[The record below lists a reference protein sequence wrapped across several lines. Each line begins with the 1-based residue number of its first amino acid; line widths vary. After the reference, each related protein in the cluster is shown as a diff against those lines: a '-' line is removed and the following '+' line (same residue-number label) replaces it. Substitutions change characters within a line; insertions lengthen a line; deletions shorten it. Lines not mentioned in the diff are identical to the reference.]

1 MSIKYP
7 KIWKPFTILQDA
19 EEPVKVLSG
28 KGLYL
33 SLEDNYRVMDLISS
47 WWVNLHGH
55 VHPHIARAIANQAQT
70 LEHTIFADFT
80 HDPAEFI
87 ADAILDKTDGVF
99 QHVFFSDNGSTA
111 VEVALKMATQYWQN
125 KGETGRTSFIA
136 FDGAYHGDT
145 LGAMSAGS
153 RSIFSEVFNHWLFEV
168 HHAEY
173 PSTWI
178 NDEDVEEKEV
188 RSLRQIRDLLEQNP
202 RKYAGI
208 IIEPL
213 VQGAGGMRMCRPIFL
228 QKLQKLA
235 REFDVLVI
243 YDEVMT
249 GFGRTGELFAFKKVG
264 TQPDIICLSKGLT
277 GGFMPMALTLTNS
290 KVFETF
296 YSNDAHKTFWHGH
309 SYTGNPLGCAAALAS
324 LELMSGARAT
334 YSEMQNWHEN
344 FGAKLDELPVVK
356 HRRICGTVA
365 AFDIKTSNSDGY
377 LNVISKTLKEQFLS
391 NGMLVRPLG
400 NVLYFMPPYCITKAE
415 LEEVY
420 IRTHEIISKLD
431 S

>member
-1 MSIKYP
+1 MAQKYP

-19 EEPVKVLSG
+19 SEPVKVLSG

-33 SLEDNYRVMDLISS
+33 SLENDSKVMDLISS

-55 VHPHIARAIANQAQT
+55 AHPHIAGAIATQAQK

-80 HDPAEFI
+80 HDPAERL
-87 ADAILDKTDGVF
+87 ADAILDASDGVF

-125 KGETGRTSFIA
+125 KGESGRTSFIA
-136 FDGAYHGDT
+136 FEGAYHGDT

-153 RSIFSEVFNHWLFEV
+153 RSIFSEVFNHWLFDV

-178 NDEDVEEKEV
+178 NDADVEEKEA
-188 RSLRQIRDLLEQNP
+188 RSLSQIRQLLEQNP
-202 RKYAGI
+202 RKFAGI

-228 QKLQKLA
+228 EKLQNLA

-296 YSNDAHKTFWHGH
+296 YSDDALKTFWHGH

-324 LELMSGARAT
+324 LELMDDARKT
-334 YSEMQNWHEN
+334 FSEMHNWHESLS
-344 FGAKLDELPVVK
+344 APLDELAIVK
-356 HRRICGTVA
+356 NRRICGTIA
-365 AFDIKTSNSDGY
+365 AFDIKTSDSDGY
-377 LNVISKTLKEQFLS
+377 LNVISKTLKAQFLS
-391 NGMLVRPLG
+391 KGMLVRPLG
-400 NVLYFMPPYCITKAE
+400 NVLYFMPPYCITKVE

-420 IRTHEIISKLD
+420 IRTHAILSEL
-431 S
+431 

>member
-1 MSIKYP
+1 
-7 KIWKPFTILQDA
+7 
-19 EEPVKVLSG
+19 
-28 KGLYL
+28 
-33 SLEDNYRVMDLISS
+33 
-47 WWVNLHGH
+47 
-55 VHPHIARAIANQAQT
+55 
-70 LEHTIFADFT
+70 
-80 HDPAEFI
+80 
-87 ADAILDKTDGVF
+87 
-99 QHVFFSDNGSTA
+99 
-111 VEVALKMATQYWQN
+111 
-125 KGETGRTSFIA
+125 
-136 FDGAYHGDT
+136 
-145 LGAMSAGS
+145 
-153 RSIFSEVFNHWLFEV
+153 
-168 HHAEY
+168 
-173 PSTWI
+173 
-178 NDEDVEEKEV
+178 
-188 RSLRQIRDLLEQNP
+188 
-202 RKYAGI
+202 
-208 IIEPL
+208 
-213 VQGAGGMRMCRPIFL
+213 
-228 QKLQKLA
+228 
-235 REFDVLVI
+235 
-243 YDEVMT
+243 
-249 GFGRTGELFAFKKVG
+249 
-264 TQPDIICLSKGLT
+264 
-277 GGFMPMALTLTNS
+277 MALTLTNS